1 MSKES
6 LETYALAHGLK
17 PMGVRAPLFAYL
29 REAWQRRDFA
39 WTFAVL
45 NQEAENSRTRLGAW
59 WGLLVPLLQSLIY
72 GLIFGVILG
81 STRAPNFIPFLVV
94 GVFLFTFISGAFQT
108 GASSITGNTG
118 LLKSISFPR
127 ITLPLSA
134 TLRQL
139 LALMPTLLILFAVVL
154 VFDRAVKWEIFYLPA
169 IVALMF
175 GFGFGVALIT
185 ARLTVQIRDLTK
197 LLPFLTRILFYVSGV
212 FYTPAH
218 LGINDSIFGFLV
230 SINPIFS
237 LLSLARGALVT
248 GYSVNAS
255 DWINATIWTAAVLVI
270 GIIYFWRAE
279 ERYGDD

>member
-17 PMGVRAPLFAYL
+17 PMGVRAPLFRYL
-29 REAWQRRDFA
+29 REAWTRRDFA
-39 WTFAVL
+39 WTFAML

-59 WGLLVPLLQSLIY
+59 WGILVPLLQSLIY
-72 GLIFGVILG
+72 GLIFGIILG

-94 GVFLFTFISGAFQT
+94 GVFLFNFISGSLQT
-108 GASSITGNTG
+108 GASSITGNVG

-134 TLRQL
+134 AMRQL
-139 LALMPTLLILFAVVL
+139 LGLLPTLLIMFAVVAI
-154 VFDRAVKWEIFYLPA
+154 FDRSIKWEIFYLPL
-169 IVALMF
+169 IIALMF
-175 GFGFGVALIT
+175 GFGFGVALIA
-185 ARLTVQIRDLTK
+185 ARLTVEVRDLTK
-197 LLPFLTRILFYVSGV
+197 VLPFLTRILFYVSGV

-218 LGINDSIFGFLV
+218 LGLNDSIFGFLV
-230 SINPIFS
+230 SINPVFS
-237 LLSLARGALVT
+237 FLSLARGALVT

-255 DWINATIWTAAVLVI
+255 DWINASIWTVVVVVV
-270 GIIYFWRAE
+270 GIVYFWQAE

>member
-17 PMGVRAPLFAYL
+17 PMGVRAPLFKYL
-29 REAWQRRDFA
+29 REAWMRRDFA
-39 WTFAVL
+39 WTFAML

-59 WGLLVPLLQSLIY
+59 WGILVPLLQSLIY

-94 GVFLFTFISGAFQT
+94 GVFLFNFISGSLQT
-108 GASSITGNTG
+108 GASSITGNAG

-134 TLRQL
+134 AMRQL
-139 LALMPTLLILFAVVL
+139 LGLLPTLLIMFAVV
-154 VFDRAVKWEIFYLPA
+154 VIFDRSIKWEIFYLPA
-169 IVALMF
+169 IIALMF
-175 GFGFGVALIT
+175 GFGFGVALVA
-185 ARLTVQIRDLTK
+185 ARLTVEVRDLTK
-197 LLPFLTRILFYVSGV
+197 VLPFLTRILFYVSGV

-218 LGINDSIFGFLV
+218 LGLNDSIFGFLV
-230 SINPIFS
+230 SINPVFS
-237 LLSLARGALVT
+237 FLSLARGALVT

-255 DWINATIWTAAVLVI
+255 DWLNASIWTVVVVVV
-270 GIIYFWRAE
+270 GIVYFWQAE